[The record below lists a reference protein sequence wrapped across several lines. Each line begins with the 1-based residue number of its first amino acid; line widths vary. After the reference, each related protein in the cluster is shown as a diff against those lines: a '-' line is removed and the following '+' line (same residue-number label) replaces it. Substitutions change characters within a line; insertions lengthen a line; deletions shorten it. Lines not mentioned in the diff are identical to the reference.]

1 MTGEINS
8 LAPAPASSGP
18 PLPAAAGAGILKL
31 AQALDGLLPPG
42 ETAEAEVVALKQ
54 LAQDF
59 QLLLRLT
66 LANGRQTNV
75 QVMSATP
82 LPLGAQLI
90 VTQPAANNLAIT
102 LQQALSANVAAL
114 TELDTRQMPVGT
126 LLQGKVMTCQVL
138 PQEPG
143 SAAVY
148 RSLVLLLNTA
158 QAGAMLSLDSPRPLV
173 LGSLLSAQVQGSQ
186 ALSFMPLT
194 DRLDQLALAQQLT
207 AQQARQGSFQGLLAA
222 LQNLKG
228 SEQLPA
234 EVRTSADKLLASLPG
249 IAQMSD
255 AQGVAQAVKDSGAFL
270 EARLLGGQTQALA
283 PDIKAQLFRLVAQI
297 LPGLPGSTALPQ
309 AAVVSTLAQALP
321 GLMRKALGTLGQVS
335 AKPQATG
342 FPLLSRLL
350 QPQEDEQDLEYLL
363 KQASAAISRLQT
375 HQLASLA
382 QNGSTPEGNLQ
393 TTWQLEI
400 PVRSQHEFIP
410 LQVKLQREETPQ
422 QHAEQGTE
430 KRDSKEQLWRV
441 ELAFDMYPL
450 GPLQVQA
457 QLVRGS
463 LSSQLWAEHPATV
476 RLVASQLD
484 RLRERLVASGL
495 TVAELNCHQ
504 GTPPQGARTHLEQRW
519 VDENA

>member
-1 MTGEINS
+1 
-8 LAPAPASSGP
+8 
-18 PLPAAAGAGILKL
+18 
-31 AQALDGLLPPG
+31 
-42 ETAEAEVVALKQ
+42 
-54 LAQDF
+54 
-59 QLLLRLT
+59 
-66 LANGRQTNV
+66 
-75 QVMSATP
+75 
-82 LPLGAQLI
+82 
-90 VTQPAANNLAIT
+90 
-102 LQQALSANVAAL
+102 
-114 TELDTRQMPVGT
+114 
-126 LLQGKVMTCQVL
+126 
-138 PQEPG
+138 
-143 SAAVY
+143 
-148 RSLVLLLNTA
+148 
-158 QAGAMLSLDSPRPLV
+158 
-173 LGSLLSAQVQGSQ
+173 
-186 ALSFMPLT
+186 MPLT